1 MMSVRFSCLTGLSC
15 ISSGEMSKAPILIIS
30 LNFGRPAFLVYP
42 RYQLIVRSEF
52 YKYVS
57 PVPCLLS
64 SCLLVSRRFSLWWG
78 LVYSFTF
85 PFFFWSLFNM
95 SWKALSI
102 PSQEGTLRF
111 SLQAGMVLTSICRTM
126 LHPELIL
133 FYENVTRL
141 KTKQNG
147 RKKKTLIAIPVSIWS
162 FLNITWQS
170 EFGLK

>member
-1 MMSVRFSCLTGLSC
+1 MPF
-15 ISSGEMSKAPILIIS
+15 GESEVFTL
-30 LNFGRPAFLVYP
+30 
-42 RYQLIVRSEF
+42 VRSSLFFYFSFLFLEF
-52 YKYVS
+52 IQYVLKS
-57 PVPCLLS
+57 
-64 SCLLVSRRFSLWWG
+64 LVS
-78 LVYSFTF
+78 
-85 PFFFWSLFNM
+85 
-95 SWKALSI
+95 